1 MESTASLGKAET
13 AFDALRELIRGLERT
28 SSRLEK
34 RRLIAGLLRALRP
47 DEVAPAVL
55 MLVAGIFPEAEAKV
69 LNVGHATAHSA
80 LEAAKESAAD
90 PPPLTILEVR
100 RRFEEIAAVSG
111 RDSVQKRRALLAE
124 LFGRGT
130 AEERDILLGIIFG
143 ELRIGV
149 SEGMMLEAIADA
161 AQVSADAVRQAQSY
175 LGNLGK
181 VAEVSLQQGI
191 DGLSAIALKILSP
204 VKPML
209 ASLAN
214 DFDEVLR
221 EHGGQTAAEFKL
233 DGARIQIHRLA
244 EEVRVFTRRL
254 SDVTRSVP
262 ELLEVARE
270 LPAASF
276 VLEGEVLAIDRLG
289 KPLPFQELMRRFRRI
304 HEVEA
309 LRQEI
314 PLRLFLFDLLY
325 LDGES
330 WMAKPYQERWKRL
343 EQLVPDALLVPR
355 LVSTSAQELDAFLQ
369 TALRA
374 GHEGLMAKQ
383 LDSPY
388 QSGKRGKLWFKI
400 KPAETLDVVILAAEW
415 GHGRRTGTLSNYWL
429 GVRDGTEWQ
438 MIGKTFKGLTDQQ
451 RLDLME
457 QLLRIKTSEDSWK
470 VEVRPELVVEVEY
483 NEIQASPRY
492 ASGFAL
498 RFARIARI
506 RDDKGPLEADTY
518 ERLKSLFARQF
529 ERKGALR
536 GTTGG

>member
-1 MESTASLGKAET
+1 MESTEPQSKDET
-13 AFDALRELIRGLERT
+13 AFDSLRQLVRALERT

-34 RRLIAGLLRALRP
+34 RRLIARLLRNLRP

-55 MLVAGIFPEAEAKV
+55 MLVAGIFPEAESKV
-69 LNVGHATAHSA
+69 LNVGQATTRGA
-80 LEAAKESAAD
+80 LEIASARPDDA
-90 PPPLTILEVR
+90 PPLTILEVH
-100 RRFEEIAAVSG
+100 RRFEEIAAISG
-111 RDSVQKRRALLAE
+111 RDSMQQRRALLAA

-161 AQVSADAVRQAQSY
+161 AEVPPVKVREAQAF

-191 DGLSAIALKILSP
+191 GGLSAIALKILSP

-209 ASLAN
+209 ASLAT
-214 DFDEVLR
+214 DFDEILR

-244 EEVRVFTRRL
+244 GEVRIFTRRL

-262 ELLEVARE
+262 ELVEIARE

-276 VLEGEVLAIDRLG
+276 VVEGEVLAIDRHG

-304 HEVEA
+304 HEIEA

-314 PLRLFLFDLLY
+314 PLQLFLFDLLY

-330 WMAKPYQERWKRL
+330 WMAKPYRDRWKRL
-343 EQLVPDALLVPR
+343 EELVPGALLVPR
-355 LVSTSAQELDAFLQ
+355 LLSATAKELDAFLQ

-415 GHGRRTGTLSNYWL
+415 GHGRRAGTLSNYWL

-438 MIGKTFKGLTDQQ
+438 MVGKTFKGLTDQQ

-457 QLLRIKTSEDSWK
+457 RLLRIKTSEDSWK

-518 ERLKSLFARQF
+518 DRLKSLYARQF
-529 ERKGALR
+529 ERKG
-536 GTTGG
+536 TTGG

>member
-1 MESTASLGKAET
+1 
-13 AFDALRELIRGLERT
+13 
-28 SSRLEK
+28 
-34 RRLIAGLLRALRP
+34 
-47 DEVAPAVL
+47 
-55 MLVAGIFPEAEAKV
+55 MLVAGIFPESEAKV
-69 LNVGHATAHSA
+69 LNVGHAATRGA
-80 LEAAKESAAD
+80 LEMASERAD
-90 PPPLTILEVR
+90 NAPSLTILEVR
-100 RRFEEIAAVSG
+100 RRFDQIAAISG
-111 RDSVQKRRALLAE
+111 RDSVQQRRTLLAE

-161 AQVSADAVRQAQSY
+161 AQVSPDAVRQAQSY

-181 VAEVSLQQGI
+181 LAEISLQQGI

-209 ASLAN
+209 ASLADN
-214 DFDEVLR
+214 FDEVLH

-262 ELLEVARE
+262 ELLEIARE

-276 VLEGEVLAIDRLG
+276 VLEGEVLAIDHQG

-304 HEVEA
+304 HEIEA

-330 WMAKPYQERWKRL
+330 WMAKPYRDRWMRL
-343 EQLVPDALLVPR
+343 EQLVPGALLVPR
-355 LVSTSAQELDAFLQ
+355 LVSSSTQELDAFLQ
-369 TALRA
+369 SALRA

-415 GHGRRTGTLSNYWL
+415 GHGRRAGTLSNYWL

-457 QLLRIKTSEDSWK
+457 RLLRIKTSEDSWK

-483 NEIQASPRY
+483 NEIQTSPRY
-492 ASGFAL
+492 PSGFAL

-506 RDDKGPLEADTY
+506 RQDKGPLEADTY

-536 GTTGG
+536 GTKGG

>member
-1 MESTASLGKAET
+1 VERSEQRGNDET
-13 AFDALRELIRGLERT
+13 TFDALRALIHALERT

-34 RRLIAGLLRALRP
+34 RRLIAELLRALGP
-47 DEVAPAVL
+47 KEVAPAVL
-55 MLVAGIFPEAEAKV
+55 MLVAGIFPESEAKV
-69 LNVGHATAHSA
+69 LNVGQATARSA
-80 LEAAKESAAD
+80 LEMASARAD
-90 PPPLTILEVR
+90 DAPPLTILEVH
-100 RRFEEIAAVSG
+100 RRFDEIAAISG
-111 RDSVQKRRALLAE
+111 RDSVQQRRALLAE
-124 LFGRGT
+124 LFGRAT
-130 AEERDILLGIIFG
+130 REQRDILLGIIFG

-161 AQVSADAVRQAQSY
+161 ARVSPDTVRQAQSY

-181 VAEVSLQQGI
+181 LAEISLQQGI
-191 DGLSAIALKILSP
+191 DGLSEIALKILSP

-244 EEVRVFTRRL
+244 GEVRVFTRRL

-262 ELLEVARE
+262 ELVEIARE

-276 VLEGEVLAIDRLG
+276 VVEGEVLAIDRQG

-304 HEVEA
+304 HEIEA

-330 WMAKPYQERWKRL
+330 WMARPYRERWKRL
-343 EQLVPDALLVPR
+343 EQLVPGALLVER
-355 LVSTSAQELDAFLQ
+355 LVSQSAPELDAFLE

-374 GHEGLMAKQ
+374 GHEGVMAKQ

-415 GHGRRTGTLSNYWL
+415 GHGRRAGTLSNYWL
-429 GVRDGTEWQ
+429 GVRDGTDWQ

-451 RLDLME
+451 RLELME
-457 QLLRIKTSEDSWK
+457 RLLRIKTSEDSWK

-492 ASGFAL
+492 SSGFAL
-498 RFARIARI
+498 RFARISRI

-529 ERKGALR
+529 ERKGKL
-536 GTTGG
+536 GSI